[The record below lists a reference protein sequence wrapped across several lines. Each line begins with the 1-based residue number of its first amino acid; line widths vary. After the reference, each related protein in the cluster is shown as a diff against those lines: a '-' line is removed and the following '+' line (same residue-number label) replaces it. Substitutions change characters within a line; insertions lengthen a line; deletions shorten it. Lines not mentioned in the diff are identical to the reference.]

1 MIVKLYNRRG
11 YLGECGVSALEMAL
25 ILPLILLIVFGIID
39 FGRLYSARVVLTNLA
54 REGGSLASRDI
65 QSATNLITM
74 LQDGAS
80 PLNLATS
87 GQIYITKIDAGNSSQ
102 NPYPTIDSSS
112 AHGGALSVQS
122 SIGSNLQ
129 YLGLPSD
136 LYQHLVFNNSNNT
149 ADISAVTVVE
159 VFYQFTPISPLS
171 NFIPGLLTINGGGKI
186 ISSRA
191 VF

>member
-1 MIVKLYNRRG
+1 MKNSRHMIVKLYNRRG

-65 QSATNLITM
+65 DPNPPPPPPNLITM

-80 PLNLATS
+80 PLNLANS
-87 GQIYITKIDAGNSSQ
+87 GQIYITKIRAGTSKN
-102 NPYPTIDSSS
+102 NPNPTIDSAS

-122 SIGSNLQ
+122 SIGRTCST
-129 YLGLPSD
+129 
-136 LYQHLVFNNSNNT
+136 LVCR
-149 ADISAVTVVE
+149 
-159 VFYQFTPISPLS
+159 PIC
-171 NFIPGLLTINGGGKI
+171 INI
-186 ISSRA
+186 
-191 VF
+191 

>member
-1 MIVKLYNRRG
+1 MITKLRNRRG
-11 YLGECGVSALEMAL
+11 HLGKRGVAAVEMAL
-25 ILPLILLIVFGIID
+25 ILPLMLIVIFAIID
-39 FGRLYSARVVLTNLA
+39 FGRLVQARLVITTLA
-54 REGGSLASRDI
+54 REGGSLACRDV
-65 QSATNLITM
+65 QSATNLVTM